1 MSTCVK
7 CQLINCTNP
16 ADIAIYSLQDALFF
30 NGVPLTFV
38 VNCPEGQVCQPGVY
52 PKTVTYPPGTF
63 VVPNPPPCSGFPI
76 VMTVQGC
83 KGPVTRTLP
92 CPSSNGAIQAAANEI
107 IMELGQQ
114 QAECDSE
121 EENPPAPPPPQY
133 ANEEVYYTVDCEE
146 GETLT
151 YSGPPLPPYIT
162 LDVDNGRLIFAPN
175 TVYGVTQAAAN
186 ATAQSILNGIGDD
199 AITAGVLTCETGCEI
214 LTVSPLPDAAEGENY
229 LAVFS
234 SDSDDPPLWYIVDGA
249 LPEGLELDAFSGTL
263 SGTPTQSGTF
273 VFTVSNS
280 GKCEKEFTLAVT
292 GGDFSCINND
302 SNLGTYQAGDFIFT
316 ELTPA
321 DPAPDGFEYVWTII
335 SGSLPAGINSS
346 MPSTGP
352 TADIGGEVSGDAEP
366 GLYNF
371 CVQVDIQPIP
381 PEP

>member
-162 LDVDNGRLIFAPN
+162 LDADNNRLIFAPN

-199 AITAGVLTCETGCEI
+199 AITAGVLTCEPPEYGCSIFESLVWGEPVYDITSGSATVEASANTFSGHATVPAVFGFGAKGTIIGTLVYTGEELECCVDVSFEASGDGCCTGAVIVTVRQDGVELAFGVGRTCVENPFPMPFTLSAGAGSIVEIEVEVEAGGCEGTASAI
-214 LTVSPLPDAAEGENY
+214 TM
-229 LAVFS
+229 
-234 SDSDDPPLWYIVDGA
+234 
-249 LPEGLELDAFSGTL
+249 SGQI
-263 SGTPTQSGTF
+263 GT
-273 VFTVSNS
+273 
-280 GKCEKEFTLAVT
+280 C
-292 GGDFSCINND
+292 
-302 SNLGTYQAGDFIFT
+302 
-316 ELTPA
+316 
-321 DPAPDGFEYVWTII
+321 
-335 SGSLPAGINSS
+335 
-346 MPSTGP
+346 
-352 TADIGGEVSGDAEP
+352 
-366 GLYNF
+366 
-371 CVQVDIQPIP
+371 
-381 PEP
+381 

>member
-162 LDVDNGRLIFAPN
+162 LDADNNRLIFAPN

-199 AITAGVLTCETGCEI
+199 AITAGVLTCEPPEYGCSIFESLVWGEPVYDISCGSASITPSGLEVALSASASGFGCKASGFVIGSLAYDGDELNCCINLSGEVGGGLPGCCGAITAYVYQDGVEIAFGSLNCFGNAFPLSFTINTGVIEIEIGVSADGCE
-214 LTVSPLPDAAEGENY
+214 SFGSSAA
-229 LAVFS
+229 
-234 SDSDDPPLWYIVDGA
+234 
-249 LPEGLELDAFSGTL
+249 GTITI
-263 SGTPTQSGTF
+263 G
-273 VFTVSNS
+273 
-280 GKCEKEFTLAVT
+280 
-292 GGDFSCINND
+292 SC
-302 SNLGTYQAGDFIFT
+302 
-316 ELTPA
+316 P
-321 DPAPDGFEYVWTII
+321 
-335 SGSLPAGINSS
+335 
-346 MPSTGP
+346 
-352 TADIGGEVSGDAEP
+352 
-366 GLYNF
+366 
-371 CVQVDIQPIP
+371 
-381 PEP
+381 

>member
-162 LDVDNGRLIFAPN
+162 LDADNNRLIFAPN

-186 ATAQSILNGIGDD
+186 ATAQSILDGIGDD
-199 AITAGVLTCETGCEI
+199 AITAGVLTCESAAGCNIWDNMVYSLETCYGDATCSASGGVVSVSAKGGPACDYSSGFQAYGHMLYTGDELECE
-214 LTVSPLPDAAEGENY
+214 LNV
-229 LAVFS
+229 V
-234 SDSDDPPLWYIVDGA
+234 
-249 LPEGLELDAFSGTL
+249 
-263 SGTPTQSGTF
+263 
-273 VFTVSNS
+273 
-280 GKCEKEFTLAVT
+280 
-292 GGDFSCINND
+292 
-302 SNLGTYQAGDFIFT
+302 
-316 ELTPA
+316 
-321 DPAPDGFEYVWTII
+321 
-335 SGSLPAGINSS
+335 
-346 MPSTGP
+346 
-352 TADIGGEVSGDAEP
+352 VSGDGEANFIIFQDGNEILSYVYGGTPGNYVIPFTVAAGVNSVLEIRGLHTAELTF
-366 GLYNF
+366 GYGGADCGFGATSIDVVFTLG
-371 CVQVDIQPIP
+371 
-381 PEP
+381 

>member
-199 AITAGVLTCETGCEI
+199 AITAGVLTCEPPEYGCSIFESLVWGEPVYDI
-214 LTVSPLPDAAEGENY
+214 TSGSATVEASANTFSGHATVP
-229 LAVFS
+229 AVFGF
-234 SDSDDPPLWYIVDGA
+234 GA
-249 LPEGLELDAFSGTL
+249 KGTIIGTL
-263 SGTPTQSGTF
+263 VYTGEELECCVDVSFESGGEAPGCCKGG
-273 VFTVSNS
+273 VVVTVRQDGVILAQGEGGCAGNS
-280 GKCEKEFTLAVT
+280 FPMPFTL
-292 GGDFSCINND
+292 S
-302 SNLGTYQAGDFIFT
+302 AG
-316 ELTPA
+316 
-321 DPAPDGFEYVWTII
+321 V
-335 SGSLPAGINSS
+335 GSTVEI
-346 MPSTGP
+346 
-352 TADIGGEVSGDAEP
+352 EVSVHANACETFGSSITMS
-366 GLYNF
+366 GQIGT
-371 CVQVDIQPIP
+371 C
-381 PEP
+381 